1 MFYWWWSSLYQQ
13 SGLTNMGPIYISL
26 RLKGTADSWAK
37 CHTISTCCTGRETEL
52 MNWPFTCSSR
62 SNVPVWPFLVLSC
75 FGGAYALLPYF
86 VLWRPPAPPVNESEL
101 RKWPLSFL
109 ESKITAGVCIN
120 YTIGFLTKTK
130 KDMLPSG
137 SFLLVFCILL
147 TFWILSIVLLFYY
160 LWSIV
165 RSLLFFLIN
174 QKLK

>member
-1 MFYWWWSSLYQQ
+1 
-13 SGLTNMGPIYISL
+13 MGPIYISL
-26 RLKGTADSWAK
+26 RLKDTPDSWAK
-37 CHTISTCCTGRETEL
+37 CHTISTGCTGRETEL

-120 YTIGFLTKTK
+120 CTIGFLTKTK
-130 KDMLPSG
+130 KRYVAFRKFSPGVLHLIN
-137 SFLLVFCILL
+137 LLDFKYCPFILL
-147 TFWILSIVLLFYY
+147 SMKY
-160 LWSIV
+160 S
-165 RSLLFFLIN
+165 
-174 QKLK
+174 